1 MSTEKK
7 EFSPE
12 VKEFEQKFPEMA
24 AEFKKIMYEEYEMFC
39 KKQLNYG
46 KGNIMLGGD
55 VNDPEDRKLA
65 MSGIVIRMNDK
76 VNRLITLM
84 LKGNKDY
91 VNESILDTFQDLCN
105 YSIIAQMVS
114 REKWK

>member
-12 VKEFEQKFPEMA
+12 VKEFETKFPEMA
-24 AEFKKIMYEEYEMFC
+24 SEFKKIMFEEYEMFC

-55 VNDPEDRKLA
+55 INDSDDRKLA
-65 MSGIVIRMNDK
+65 ISGVIIRMNDK
-76 VNRLITLM
+76 INRLITLV
-84 LKGNKDY
+84 LKNNKDN
-91 VNESILDTFQDLCN
+91 VNESVIDTFQDLCN
-105 YSIIAQMVS
+105 YAIIAQMVD
-114 REKWK
+114 RIKWK